1 MLGVNGCWRPAKAS
15 VHMSHNQLKCCCGG
29 EKTIFSP
36 AEKELQQVLLPVLG
50 LVNRQSMLLPLQKTN
65 IGINFH
71 LSNKLGIMFSSAFT
85 FVGSCL

>member
-1 MLGVNGCWRPAKAS
+1 MGAGDLPRCLFTCLTTSYNAAVEGK
-15 VHMSHNQLKCCCGG
+15 
-29 EKTIFSP
+29 KTIFSP

-71 LSNKLGIMFSSAFT
+71 LSNKLGIMFSRAFT